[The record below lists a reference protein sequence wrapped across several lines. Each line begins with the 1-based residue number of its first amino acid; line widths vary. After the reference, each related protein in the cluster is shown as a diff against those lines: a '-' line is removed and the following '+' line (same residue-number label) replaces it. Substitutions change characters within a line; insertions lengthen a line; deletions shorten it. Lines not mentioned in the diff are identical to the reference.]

1 MSVLARLLVF
11 VFLTIKLSAS
21 LAQNNTGCD
30 LEGCDEKK
38 PTIIWIRPPE
48 LGVEGPGITITSGP
62 VYDLMAHLSSYLGRY
77 NHQFEAY
84 PVRRAWSLIRHKQS
98 SQKVYCFYG
107 ASYKKE
113 RTEWGYFSEPT
124 SINLPLLV
132 VSTKALLPLID
143 DEENDGSSQ
152 KVKGLFES
160 VSLQILL
167 NRNLKTV
174 LYSDV
179 SNAYSR
185 TVEQWATQY
194 NVLRVHSL
202 GTDLGMHTI
211 ELLKSGRIDFGYVGP
226 REIATLSREELDTLH
241 VYQVSELSEELRGT
255 KRLLCSKTALGQ
267 EVTTSLNQ
275 ALARIFAD
283 SEKSEILR
291 DTNFRADGYS
301 HRLKLLFDER
311 WDTFL
316 VKK

>member
-1 MSVLARLLVF
+1 MPVLARLLIF

-21 LAQNNTGCD
+21 LAQNIVECD

-77 NHQFEAY
+77 SHQFEAY
-84 PVRRAWSLIRHKQS
+84 PVKRAWSLIQHKKS
-98 SQKVYCFYG
+98 PQKVYCFYG

-113 RTEWGYFSEPT
+113 RTEWGYYSEPT

-132 VSTKALLPLID
+132 VSRKALLPLID
-143 DEENDGSSQ
+143 EEEKVGLSQ
-152 KVKGLFES
+152 EVKSLFES
-160 VSLQILL
+160 VSLQVLL
-167 NRNLKTV
+167 NRNFKTV

-179 SNAYSR
+179 SNAYAR
-185 TVEQWATQY
+185 AVEQWATRY

-202 GTDLGMHTI
+202 GRDLGMHTI
-211 ELLKSGRIDFGYVGP
+211 ALLKSGRIDFGYVGP
-226 REIATLSREELDTLH
+226 REIATLSREELDTLS
-241 VYQVSELSEELRGT
+241 VYQVSELSEELRAT

-275 ALARIFAD
+275 TLARIFANPD
-283 SEKSEILR
+283 KSEILR

-301 HRLKLLFDER
+301 YRLKPLFDER

-316 VKK
+316 SKK